1 MFRHISLGAFRH
13 ISFKTNMKLA
23 LTLAVFLKLIINA
36 DNCGPVVR
44 IPIVINTWGFS
55 NATIQA
61 WDVLQNPEKS
71 AVS

>member
-1 MFRHISLGAFRH
+1 
-13 ISFKTNMKLA
+13 MKIVIA
-23 LTLAVFLKLIINA
+23 LVFLKFILPA

-44 IPIVINTWGFS
+44 IPLVINTWGFS

-61 WDVLQNPEKS
+61 WDAVQNQDKS

>member
-1 MFRHISLGAFRH
+1 MKVFSLV
-13 ISFKTNMKLA
+13 I
-23 LTLAVFLKLIINA
+23 FLKLILSA
-36 DNCGPVVR
+36 DNCAPIGK

-61 WDVLQNPEKS
+61 WDYVNNLDRS

>member
-1 MFRHISLGAFRH
+1 
-13 ISFKTNMKLA
+13 MKFA
-23 LTLAVFLKLIINA
+23 LTFAVFLKLIINA